1 MKDNEKKY
9 IELDPEIYQIFKQSK
24 SVSTTNG
31 TAYHL
36 MKAKAS
42 RRRTK
47 AEIEEDKLNEA
58 AKKLEIEIRLKKFE
72 EM

>member
-1 MKDNEKKY
+1 
-9 IELDPEIYQIFKQSK
+9 
-24 SVSTTNG
+24 
-31 TAYHL
+31 